1 MVMTDESR
9 NRRFTEDLDIA
20 GHQLIETVRR
30 LIAEGNVSR
39 LRIRA
44 EDGSVFLEIPLTAG
58 AVAGGVIVL
67 TAPWLAAIGAIAGL
81 ATKVK
86 IEIVRDTDQSDD
98 GTEPPV

>member
-1 MVMTDESR
+1 MTEEPR

-81 ATKVK
+81 ATKVRV
-86 IEIVRDTDQSDD
+86 EIVRDSDQSD
-98 GTEPPV
+98 GGELPA

>member
-1 MVMTDESR
+1 MTENPK
-9 NRRFTEDLDIA
+9 NRSFTEELDIA

-81 ATKVK
+81 ATRVK
-86 IEIVRDTDQSDD
+86 LEIVRDTDGPED
-98 GTEPPV
+98 GGEPPA

>member
-1 MVMTDESR
+1 MTEDPK
-9 NRRFTEDLDIA
+9 NRSFTEELDIA

-58 AVAGGVIVL
+58 AIAGGVIVL

-81 ATKVK
+81 ATRVK
-86 IEIVRDTDQSDD
+86 LEIVRDTDGPEDSR
-98 GTEPPV
+98 EPPA

>member
-1 MVMTDESR
+1 MVMTEEPR

-81 ATKVK
+81 ATKVRV
-86 IEIVRDTDQSDD
+86 EIVRDADSSDS
-98 GTEPPV
+98 GAEPPA

>member
-1 MVMTDESR
+1 MTDESR

>member
-1 MVMTDESR
+1 MTEEPR

-81 ATKVK
+81 ATKVR
-86 IEIVRDTDQSDD
+86 IEIVRDSDSSD
-98 GTEPPV
+98 SGAEPPV

>member
-1 MVMTDESR
+1 MVMTEEPR

-81 ATKVK
+81 ATKVR
-86 IEIVRDTDQSDD
+86 IEIVRDSDSSD
-98 GTEPPV
+98 SGAEPPV

>member
-1 MVMTDESR
+1 MTEEPR

-81 ATKVK
+81 ATKVRV
-86 IEIVRDTDQSDD
+86 EIVRDSDSSDD
-98 GTEPPV
+98 GGEPPA

>member
-1 MVMTDESR
+1 MTEEPR

-81 ATKVK
+81 ATKVRV
-86 IEIVRDTDQSDD
+86 EIVRDSDQSD
-98 GTEPPV
+98 GGEPPA